1 MKSLNN
7 LLPIAGIFFG
17 YYFVPWSPI
26 PLVPLSPCL
35 LVPLSP
41 CLLSAIV
48 CKKFLMEYI
57 YICKYVY
64 LSGCKLRAS
73 PDKKMMNPDQ
83 IISNVL

>member
-7 LLPIAGIFFG
+7 LLLIAGIFLWLLFRPL
-17 YYFVPWSPI
+17 VPHSPC
-26 PLVPLSPCL
+26 PLVPLS
-35 LVPLSP
+35 
-41 CLLSAIV
+41 LSAIV

>member
-7 LLPIAGIFFG
+7 LLLIAEIFFG

-26 PLVPLSPCL
+26 L